1 MKKLFYIFITL
12 SFSNLYAQ
20 EKEVKPDKL
29 DFDEYDPKSTLVVPE
44 HILIRSKFPFIDVH
58 NHQNNIPEQDLKK
71 LTREMDSLNMAVMV
85 NLSGKGFRR
94 LVNKDGKTYFGVNG
108 DDFLV
113 KSYQAI
119 KEKANKRLVIFTNL
133 DFSEIDSTDWT
144 KKAVAQLEKDVKIG
158 AVGLKLF
165 KNLGMDLKDE
175 FGNRVKTNDVRLDPI
190 WEKCGE
196 LGIPVLI
203 HTGEPIAFF
212 DPQDKNNE
220 RLLEL
225 SQFPGR
231 ARPADRYPS
240 FQVVMGEQHDM
251 FKKHPKTTYINAHM
265 GWMANDLVGFGKLMD
280 ETPNMYTEIGAII
293 HELGRQP
300 RAARAFFIKY
310 QDRILFGKDIYNPV
324 EYHTYFRLLETADE
338 YFPYYRKRHAF
349 WRIYG
354 LDLPDEV
361 LKKVYYKNALKIV
374 PGIDKTLFPK

>member
-1 MKKLFYIFITL
+1 MKKLFILLTTI
-12 SFSNLYAQ
+12 SFTALYAQ
-20 EKEVKPDKL
+20 EKEVKPEKL

-44 HILIRSKFPFIDVH
+44 HPIKRAKFPFIDVH
-58 NHQNNIPEQDLKK
+58 SHQNNIPEQNLKK
-71 LTREMDSLNMAVMV
+71 LRLEMDSLNMAVMV

-113 KSYQAI
+113 KSFDAI
-119 KEKANKRLVIFTNL
+119 REKMPKRLVIFTNL
-133 DFSEIDSTDWT
+133 DFSEIDSPDWS
-144 KKAVAQLEKDVKIG
+144 KNAVAQLEKDVKIG
-158 AVGLKLF
+158 AIGLKLF

-175 FGNRVKTNDVRLDPI
+175 LGNRVKTNDTRLDPI
-190 WEKCGE
+190 WAKCGQ

-212 DPQDKNNE
+212 EPQDKNNE

-231 ARPADRYPS
+231 ARPSDKYPS
-240 FQVVMGEQHDM
+240 WHEVMGEQHAM
-251 FKKHPKTTYINAHM
+251 FKKHPKTKFINAHM
-265 GWMANDLVGFGKLMD
+265 GWMANDLATFSKLMD
-280 ETPNMYTEIGAII
+280 EIPNMYAEIGAII

-300 RAARAFFIKY
+300 KTARAFFIKY

-324 EYHTYFRLLETADE
+324 EYHTYFRLLETNDE

-354 LDLPDEV
+354 LGLPDSV

>member
-1 MKKLFYIFITL
+1 MKKLIIFILTL
-12 SFSNLYAQ
+12 SISALYGQ
-20 EKEVKPDKL
+20 EKEVKPPKL
-29 DFDEYDPKSTLVVPE
+29 DFDEYEPKSTLVVPE
-44 HILIRSKFPFIDVH
+44 HIIKRAKFPFIDVH

-71 LTREMDSLNMAVMV
+71 LTLEMDSLNMAVMV

-94 LVNKDGKTYFGVNG
+94 LVNKNGKTYFVVNG

-113 KSYQAI
+113 KSFAAI
-119 KEKANKRLVIFTNL
+119 NAKAQNRLVIFTNL
-133 DFSEIDSTDWT
+133 DFSDIDSANWT
-144 KKAVAQLEKDVKIG
+144 KKAVLQLEKDVKIG
-158 AVGLKLF
+158 ANGLKLF
-165 KNLGMDLKDE
+165 KNFGMDLKDE
-175 FGNRVKTNDVRLDPI
+175 FGNRVKTNDARLDPI
-190 WEKCGE
+190 WAKCGE

-231 ARPADRYPS
+231 ARPADKYPS
-240 FQVVMGEQHDM
+240 WHEIMGEQHQM
-251 FKKHPKTTYINAHM
+251 FKKHPKTKFINAHM
-265 GWMANDLVGFGKLMD
+265 GWMANDLEGFGKLMD
-280 ETPNMYTEIGAII
+280 EIPNMYTEIGAII

-310 QDRILFGKDIYNPV
+310 QDRILFGKDIYNPA

-374 PGIDKTLFPK
+374 PGINKSYFPK